1 MMLGSDYIYECPK
14 CGHFLKKSTLISGNT
29 FYGADYSDGKSIKPM
44 LPDFPDLTKCKNC
57 DNIFWL
63 SNLKKIGEDDSSWWE
78 VANSKWANVEYA
90 EFLNIKDLFRALEI
104 SKPQEEEIIR
114 TWILWAFNDRIR
126 DGGKGMF
133 IEEDDKDLW
142 EQNCK
147 ALLNLLS
154 DDNFDKK
161 YMKAEL
167 YRNLGEFEK
176 CIDLIE
182 SINFNDKNDKDLRWK
197 TDLKNQMKYKA
208 GKKVQSV
215 FKTSKVGKLQII
227 NQNLIEITG
236 RLIQVLP
243 IQTVEVRNG
252 RVWKKREIILE
263 INSIDPNLCVTF
275 FNDKLFPDLIEG
287 SILKVS
293 CVIASIEHNKEWFT
307 RLIGRKV
314 EEVLEVD

>member
-1 MMLGSDYIYECPK
+1 MLGSDYIYECPK
-14 CGHFLKKSTLISGNT
+14 CGYLLKKSTLISGNT
-29 FYGADYSDGKSIKPM
+29 FYGTDYSDGKSINPM
-44 LPDFPDLTKCKNC
+44 LPDFPDLTKCKKC

-182 SINFNDKNDKDLRWK
+182 SINFNDKNDKDIRWK

-275 FNDKLFPDLIEG
+275 FNDKLFPDFIEG

-293 CVIASIEHNKEWFT
+293 CVIASIEHNKKWFT

-314 EEVLEVD
+314 EEVFEVD